1 MLKTIYSN
9 YTNNKINLLTIHDCF
24 PTNAYDVD
32 KMISGVKL
40 VILTLYSEK
49 SFIAGYYNFI
59 IEFKQKLD
67 MT

>member
-1 MLKTIYSN
+1 MIVSQQ
-9 YTNNKINLLTIHDCF
+9 
-24 PTNAYDVD
+24 NAYDVD
-32 KMISGVKL
+32 KMLSGVKL